1 LENPDLNIPR
11 CFAVIA
17 IDYQRSKSGFW
28 QKRCVG
34 SGSDVQ
40 KQRRVSLFLRCFRLF
55 FSLFPNPAVREIPQ
69 RPSVSLA
76 QSSVICQIRKC

>member
-34 SGSDVQ
+34 SGSVVQ

-55 FSLFPNPAVREIPQ
+55 FSPTQPFGKFLNALRLVQ
-69 RPSVSLA
+69 HNRP
-76 QSSVICQIRKC
+76 

>member
-40 KQRRVSLFLRCFRLF
+40 NSEGFRCFRLL
-55 FSLFPNPAVREIPQ
+55 FSPTQLFGKFLSALQLV
-69 RPSVSLA
+69 
-76 QSSVICQIRKC
+76 

>member
-1 LENPDLNIPR
+1 LAEPAPIASPALGKPDLNIPR

-40 KQRRVSLFLRCFRLF
+40 KQRRFSLLLRCFRLF
-55 FSLFPNPAVREIPQ
+55 FSPTQLLGKFL
-69 RPSVSLA
+69 SSL
-76 QSSVICQIRKC
+76 QLV

>member
-55 FSLFPNPAVREIPQ
+55 FSPTQPFGKFLNALRLV
-69 RPSVSLA
+69 
-76 QSSVICQIRKC
+76 